1 MKKIWNSW
9 LKEAIFIY
17 SIIYTIATIINSIAY
32 LIQGIRYDPS
42 GNGHELTRA
51 LIVFIGIIAYE
62 MVKHLPIKNIFLRM
76 VITYVVAL
84 ACVFFTVWLTQFV
97 EPLTKSA
104 YKDVSINYTGL
115 FIVVAVIAVIFQKIR
130 QKKGI

>member
-32 LIQGIRYDPS
+32 LTQGIRYDPS
-42 GNGHELTRA
+42 GNWHELTRA

-97 EPLTKSA
+97 EPLAKSA

>member
-1 MKKIWNSW
+1 MFECYRYEKISGGKNEKIWNSW
-9 LKEAIFIY
+9 LREAIFIY

-62 MVKHLPIKNIFLRM
+62 MVKHLPIKNIFLRV
-76 VITYVVAL
+76 VIT
-84 ACVFFTVWLTQFV
+84 
-97 EPLTKSA
+97 
-104 YKDVSINYTGL
+104 
-115 FIVVAVIAVIFQKIR
+115 
-130 QKKGI
+130 